1 MCLPRR
7 LLSIDHVR
15 ANVSSLCAVIMSS
28 QSFDLVDEYEIAEI
42 GGNLRD
48 ATGIDNE
55 VAFLAR
61 EP

>member
-1 MCLPRR
+1 
-7 LLSIDHVR
+7 
-15 ANVSSLCAVIMSS
+15 MSS